1 MKPSNLAKLHKIQ
14 NIGVKA
20 SKMTEHPKQACI
32 MDPDKVSIVLTG
44 YNIADVLPEDVPSF
58 PEGPINTFDKFVN
71 IANQYDENNT
81 LSVVIPTSYL
91 KVFIDSVTQDWVKL
105 SIRKDAPLVLYSA
118 IEDVEVSM
126 MIAPRIED
134 VDE

>member
-1 MKPSNLAKLHKIQ
+1 MKPSNLAKLHKLQ

-20 SKMTEHPKQACI
+20 SQMVEHPKQACI

-44 YNIADVLPEDVPSF
+44 YGIADVLPEDVASF
-58 PEGPINTFDKFVN
+58 PEGSFDTLVK
-71 IANQYDENNT
+71 IANGYDDGNT

-126 MIAPRIED
+126 IIAPRIED